1 MLNTTYT
8 NTNPVRTDAEKVMNH
23 AESVTINTEKIS
35 ELSQQLIDEYEFKP
49 ADWDAPVFPSIS
61 ESDFET
67 IVDFFI
73 VGNSINYCFNDLD
86 SGVKYATEYLDI
98 EWAGAFGMWAS
109 IKRAM
114 DENIPILDADYL
126 KNINKSELTK
136 IFDSTQNTS
145 MPMIESRVNNL
156 NTLGEMMEGL
166 GGSFVSLFEDN
177 VQIYGKNGIVELLV
191 DSNAFKDERTYNEET
206 IRFDKRAQLA
216 VCMVYGKCLN
226 TEYEFEIID
235 KDAFTI
241 FADYGIPAGLVSYGV
256 LEYNPPLQNQIESR
270 NMIPENSK
278 VEVEIRASTVIA
290 GELIQKEIYN
300 QSNKEI
306 SMVILDYLL
315 WQMRNDEDTIAHITE
330 TTAY

>member
-1 MLNTTYT
+1 MLNTYT
-8 NTNPVRTDAEKVMNH
+8 SINPVRNDAKKVMNT

-35 ELSQQLIDEYEFKP
+35 ELSQQLINEYEFKP

-86 SGVKYATEYLDI
+86 SGVKFSTEYLDI
-98 EWAGAFGMWAS
+98 EWDGAFGMWAS

-114 DENIPILDADYL
+114 DENIPILDANYL
-126 KNINKSELTK
+126 KNITKSELIQ

-145 MPMIESRVNNL
+145 MPMIESRVENL
-156 NTLGEMMEGL
+156 NTVGEMMEDL
-166 GGSFVSLFEDN
+166 GGSFVSLFEDD
-177 VQIYGKNGIVELLV
+177 VQIYGENGIVELLV
-191 DSNAFKDERTYNEET
+191 KSNAFKDERTYDEEI
-206 IRFDKRAQLA
+206 IRFDKRAQLS
-216 VCMVYGKCLN
+216 VCMIYGKCLN
-226 TEYEFEIID
+226 TKYEFEIEDID
-235 KDAFTI
+235 SFTI
-241 FADYGIPAGLVSYGV
+241 FADYGIPAGLFAYGV
-256 LEYNPPLQNQIESR
+256 LEYSNPLQNQIESR
-270 NMIPENSK
+270 NIIPENSK
-278 VEVEIRASTVIA
+278 EEVEIRSATIIA

-300 QSNKEI
+300 QSNNEI